1 MQKIYHIIN
10 YIMLLLLIGSLSG
23 FGIRSYQLGVTRRQL
38 DYIGAEFELAQSRQ
52 QEAFDTIDE
61 CYRDVERTGEILNQ
75 SINTIQDIRRQLQE
89 IRESY
94 EALESRL
101 YRFYDGNSSIDI
113 STNSTVGE

>member
-1 MQKIYHIIN
+1 MQKIYSIIN
-10 YIMLLLLIGSLSG
+10 YIMLLLLICSLSG

-38 DYIGAEFELAQSRQ
+38 DYIRAEFELAQSRQ

-75 SINTIQDIRRQLQE
+75 SINTISDIRRQISE

-94 EALESRL
+94 EAVENRL
-101 YRFYDGNSSIDI
+101 LQFYDNNR
-113 STNSTVGE
+113 TNDSNVFNQVGE